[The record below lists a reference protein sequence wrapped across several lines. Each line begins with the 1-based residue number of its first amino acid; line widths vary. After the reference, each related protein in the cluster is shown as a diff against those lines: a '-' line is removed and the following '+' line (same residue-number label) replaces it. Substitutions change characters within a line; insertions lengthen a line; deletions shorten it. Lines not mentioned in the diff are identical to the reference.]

1 MRLVSV
7 TAPKG
12 KGVEVARL
20 ALDAGISRASVHE
33 VQIHTHNGDIEIE
46 DVVEISSSTPQAKA
60 FVDALMSAP
69 LYEPGTYSITIRQP
83 LSVVSKESPLEVT
96 RPVVVPTVDIL
107 EDLWQFSHLTF
118 SFVGRFFI
126 GALLLSYGMIQSNLL
141 LIIAGLL
148 FMPFLPLLLAVG
160 FGLWTREWRLAGQGI
175 FALLVATSLT
185 AVGSIVVALMTGP
198 PLRFEPTGSLLA
210 SFLIS
215 LAIGVAASLAT
226 ADDVGRRELIGLA
239 ATSQVALI
247 PAWLGIT
254 SVFGFSPLAVTSPVE
269 RIVTFFLVT
278 GTVISSAFITYA
290 LLRMRGVA
298 VRHFTSRAIR
308 KN

>member
-1 MRLVSV
+1 
-7 TAPKG
+7 
-12 KGVEVARL
+12 
-20 ALDAGISRASVHE
+20 
-33 VQIHTHNGDIEIE
+33 
-46 DVVEISSSTPQAKA
+46 
-60 FVDALMSAP
+60 
-69 LYEPGTYSITIRQP
+69 EPGTYSITIRQP
-83 LSVVSKESPLEVT
+83 LSIVSKESPLEVT

-118 SFVGRFFI
+118 SFVVRFFI

-175 FALLVATSLT
+175 LALLVATGLT
-185 AVGSIVVALMTGP
+185 ATGSIVVALMTGP
-198 PLRFEPTGSLLA
+198 PMRFEPSSSLSA
-210 SFLIS
+210 TFLIS

-226 ADDVGRRELIGLA
+226 ADDVGRREMIGLA

-247 PAWLGIT
+247 PAWLGIS

-269 RIVTFFLVT
+269 SLATFFLVI
-278 GTVISSAFITYA
+278 GTVVGAALITYA
-290 LLRMRGVA
+290 LLGMRGAA
-298 VRHFTSRAIR
+298 VRHFISRAIR